1 MAHIR
6 HVTAGRARMTRTR
19 IALTIAG
26 SDSGGGAGIQADLRT
41 FTRMGVFGTTA
52 ITAITAQNTRG
63 VHGWTPVE
71 PRLVRAQIDAVATDL
86 RPDAVKSGMLANA
99 SIVRTVAAAL
109 RTHEVSRYVLDPVI
123 VASSGTSLLDR
134 DGVRALRRDLLPL
147 ATIVTPN
154 LAEAATLTGEPVDTL
169 ASMRR
174 AALLLVDHH
183 GAGAALITGGHLAGT
198 SATDV
203 FYDGRSAPKLF
214 RHRRVTTRHTH
225 GTGCV
230 LSAAIAARL
239 ALGDSLF
246 DAVSAATRYVH
257 RALLAPP
264 SIGSGTG
271 PVG

>member
-1 MAHIR
+1 
-6 HVTAGRARMTRTR
+6 MTRTR
-19 IALTIAG
+19 VALTIAG

-41 FTRMGVFGTTA
+41 FTRMDVFGTTA

-63 VHGWTPVE
+63 VHGWTAVE
-71 PRLVRAQIDAVATDL
+71 PRLVRAQIDAVASDL
-86 RPDAVKSGMLANA
+86 RPDAVKTGMLANA
-99 SIVRTVAAAL
+99 AIVRIVVAAL
-109 RTHEVSRYVLDPVI
+109 RTHELSRYVLDPVI
-123 VASSGTSLLDR
+123 LASSGTPLLDR

-154 LAEAATLTGEPVDTL
+154 LAEAAALTGEPVDTL

-174 AALLLVDHH
+174 AALLLVDRH
-183 GAGAALITGGHLAGT
+183 GARAALITGGHLAGT

-203 FYDGRSAPKLF
+203 FYDGSSAPRLF
-214 RHRRVTTRHTH
+214 RHRRIATRHTH

-239 ALGDSLF
+239 ALGDSLS
-246 DAVSAATRYVH
+246 DAVSAAARYVH

>member
-1 MAHIR
+1 
-6 HVTAGRARMTRTR
+6 MTRTR

-63 VHGWTPVE
+63 IHGWTPVA

-99 SIVRTVAAAL
+99 PIVRTVVAAL
-109 RTHEVSRYVLDPVI
+109 RTHELSRYVLDPVI
-123 VASSGTSLLDR
+123 LASSGTPLLDR
-134 DGVRALRRDLLPL
+134 DGVRALRDLLPL
-147 ATIVTPN
+147 AAIVTPN
-154 LAEAATLTGEPVDTL
+154 LAEAAALTGEPVDSL

-174 AALLLVDHH
+174 AALLLVDRD
-183 GAGAALITGGHLAGT
+183 GAQAALITGGHLAGG

-203 FYDGRSAPKLF
+203 FYDGKAAPRLI
-214 RHRRVTTRHTH
+214 RHRRIATRHTH

-246 DAVSAATRYVH
+246 NAISAASRYVH

>member
-1 MAHIR
+1 
-6 HVTAGRARMTRTR
+6 MTRTR

-52 ITAITAQNTRG
+52 ITAVTAQNTRG

-71 PRLVRAQIDAVATDL
+71 PRLIRAQIDAVATDL

-99 SIVRTVAAAL
+99 SIVRTVVAAL
-109 RTHEVSRYVLDPVI
+109 RKHELSRYVLDPVI
-123 VASSGTSLLDR
+123 LASSGTPLLDR

-147 ATIVTPN
+147 AVIVTPN
-154 LAEAATLTGEPVDTL
+154 LAEAAALTGEPVDSL

-174 AALLLVDHH
+174 AALLLVDGH
-183 GAGAALITGGHLAGT
+183 GANAALITGGHLTGA

-203 FYDGRSAPKLF
+203 FYDGRSAPRLF
-214 RHRRVTTRHTH
+214 RHRRITTRHTH

-239 ALGDSLF
+239 ALGDSLLT
-246 DAVSAATRYVH
+246 AVSAATRYVH
-257 RALLAPP
+257 HALLAPP

-271 PVG
+271 PVS